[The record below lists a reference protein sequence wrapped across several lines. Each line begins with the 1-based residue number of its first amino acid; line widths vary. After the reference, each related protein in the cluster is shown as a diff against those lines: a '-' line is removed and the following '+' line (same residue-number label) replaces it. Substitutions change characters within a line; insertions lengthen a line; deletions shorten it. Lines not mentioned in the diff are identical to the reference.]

1 MTPTPGGR
9 APKKPVDTTGDP
21 VLEAKWQALVRAVI
35 DAKDEVEKKR
45 WAWHEACVARGPV
58 QHATPEACAAAD
70 AAKAAYETAKQ
81 SVLDR
86 GAAMKAGVL

>member
-1 MTPTPGGR
+1 MTPTSGKR
-9 APKKPVDTTGDP
+9 APKKPVDTTGDS
-21 VLEAKWQALVRAVI
+21 VLEAKWQTLVRAVI
-35 DAKDEVEKKR
+35 DAKNDVGKR
-45 WAWHEACVARGPV
+45 RRAWHEACVARGPI
-58 QHATPEACAAAD
+58 QHATPEASAAAD